1 MPVVAAIVK
10 LAIAIFTGLFPD
22 FAERLRKR
30 RKAKFI
36 GKDEDLQ
43 ADMEKEL
50 EKQLDLEDNPADGM
64 EPEDADSS

>member
-1 MPVVAAIVK
+1 MPLIAAIVK

-22 FAERLRKR
+22 FAERLRER

-50 EKQLDLEDNPADGM
+50 EKQLDLDDNPADST
-64 EPEDADSS
+64 EPDRADSS